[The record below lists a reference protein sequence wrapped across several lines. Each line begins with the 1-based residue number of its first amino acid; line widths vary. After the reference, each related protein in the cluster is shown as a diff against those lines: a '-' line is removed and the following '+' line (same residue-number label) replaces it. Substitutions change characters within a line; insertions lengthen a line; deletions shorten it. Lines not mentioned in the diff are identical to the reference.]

1 MGGRPQLADD
11 VRHSGASSGA
21 DVRHPWHERARGAVL
36 EGRFDA
42 GIVSEAERLARAGQ
56 LTRADL
62 RMLLLVTDDHPG
74 WLPARRLAVEGL
86 EGTPEVPQQVLTAHA
101 QIESWPPLTYDES
114 AEHQANGHVLHTAAV
129 RIGPAG
135 AQVTGPARSAPTAAL
150 ARRSAAD
157 ALLRRL
163 AGTEG
168 PAGRAGGA
176 RLTVPGMGTEAFE
189 TLLHARVATAEP
201 GEALTAEVARRAAAA
216 RLRHRD
222 IQFLLFGA
230 RGPAWREPRLCAL
243 RVAAR
248 MQSAAATLLRR
259 HAEERGAEALHTVV
273 PSEEG
278 FTCRWTWEGGAGA
291 EPGDGRAAVDG
302 AGLRVDGRAVDGV
315 GGSVHGRTGDGQAV
329 DEAGAVGHGRTGE
342 GVGGSVHGRTGDGKA
357 VDEAGAVGHGRA
369 RDGQAVGEAGA
380 SGRGRTGDGVGGSVH
395 GRTVHHADAAVHS
408 RAVDHAAVP
417 VHRRAVQGAER
428 SARDRRQAVHLG
440 AVALLAELTG
450 LPEPEVERT
459 PDDAGGRPA
468 ARIQPVPEGQDPVK
482 YLNKY
487 TQLDLISKPESTFTA
502 APKSV
507 VCSYTC
513 AHVRTGAEVR
523 VSCRART
530 RGEARRAAASALMAE
545 LVAVDAE
552 HSPPARPADTA
563 RDPVAVQLPTAGDTA
578 RVPAAAPP
586 PRAAHPSRD
595 PAAVPLPSAAALPRP
610 RPVPSPASG
619 VVGSGGRGAGRP
631 SPAPV
636 SRVPVAD
643 VVRETLAA
651 GCAVTFL
658 PSEGGGEP
666 AGLLLHR
673 ADGAPM
679 PDAELPAPLSVA
691 RRRLLAAPG
700 SAPVPVVG
708 WRVPLD
714 RAVPVLLR
722 RDRAA
727 GWHPTA
733 AGWEEAARLGLRAV
747 AAGLV
752 RPALSVDG
760 VDRWLVGPLPVTLAR
775 EVEELSRRTAP
786 HPVAETS
793 PGARET
799 VPAFLDAV
807 ADMMLRP
814 PAAALFGA
822 GPFLGPT
829 GRPLPEDD
837 VERVRP
843 WLDMVE
849 DRLDSGPPPGLFVEF
864 AAPSDEDAV
873 AGRLT
878 GRLLVAVD
886 PSRPDHEVAAALLG
900 TGRVGEAGVE
910 SYHLRERVRR
920 RLERSVRRCGV
931 LSGLLAAPGRL
942 VADAAGIARLLEAET
957 DLAAEGLVIRWPP
970 GLRDLLSAHTV
981 VGAETGTGTEG
992 SGRADAVPG
1001 SGAADGAPRFS
1012 LQALLDFRWQLAL
1025 GGDVLSEA
1033 EMDELAEAARPLVRV
1048 RGRWVLLDPL
1058 TVARV
1063 RRREIGRLA
1072 GIDALTAALTGT
1084 VDVDGRT
1091 VPCRAGGDLAGVV
1104 DVLRR
1109 GEHAVPVPAPAGL
1122 AAVLRGY
1129 QERALSWLSHTGG
1142 TGFGAVLADD
1152 MGLGKTLTAIAY
1164 TLHRYENGRRG
1175 PVLVVCP
1182 SSLVTNWE
1190 REYRRFAPGLDVTV
1204 YHGSR
1209 RSLDAAGDRTVV
1221 LTTYG
1226 VLRRDT
1232 ALAERRWD
1240 LVIADE
1246 AQHAKN
1252 HASSTARRL
1261 HALTSMT
1268 RLALTGTP
1276 VENNLSELWTLLDW
1290 VNPGLFGP
1298 LKAFRSRYAAA
1309 AERDPDGP
1317 AARALARLVAP
1328 FLLRRRKT
1336 DPGVAPEL
1344 PAKVEARRIVELTA
1358 EQVALYEAVVRETM
1372 EQLADAPSL
1381 ARSGLVFKLI
1391 TALKQITNHPAH
1403 YWGEE
1408 HPGRARAG
1416 EFTARSAKLEAL
1428 AELVGTITGRGEAA
1442 LVFTSYVTMGRL
1454 LTEHLTHL
1462 GHRPLFLH
1470 GGLDARRRQELV
1482 DAFQAGRSPLFVL
1495 SVKAGGTGLTLTRA
1509 SHVVHFD
1516 RSWNAAVEDQASDR
1530 AHRIGQRQTVTVH
1543 RLITR
1548 GTIED
1553 RIDQLLTH
1561 KRSLQ
1566 DTVLGSGDTGLARL
1580 SDRDL
1585 ADLVRLG
1592 GSR

>member
-11 VRHSGASSGA
+11 VRQSGAPTGA
-21 DVRHPWHERARGAVL
+21 GVRPPWHERARSAVL
-36 EGRFDA
+36 QSRFDA
-42 GIVSEAERLARAGQ
+42 EIVAEAESLARAGR
-56 LTRADL
+56 LTRPDL
-62 RMLLLVTDDHPG
+62 RLLLLVTDDHPA

-86 EGTPEVPQQVLTAHA
+86 DGTPEVPQQVLTAHA
-101 QIESWPPLTYDES
+101 QIESWPPLTYDEA
-114 AEHQANGHVLHTAAV
+114 AEHLENGRVLHTAAV
-129 RIGPAG
+129 RIGPAD
-135 AQVTGPARSAPTAAL
+135 AQVTGPPRSAPTAAA
-150 ARRSAAD
+150 ARRAAAH

-163 AGTEG
+163 AGVEG
-168 PAGRAGGA
+168 PTEETGGGRL
-176 RLTVPGMGTEAFE
+176 RVPGMRAEVFE
-189 TLLHARVATAEP
+189 SLLHARIATGEP
-201 GEALTAEVARRAAAA
+201 GEELAAEVVRRAASA

-222 IQFLLFGA
+222 VQLLLFGA

-259 HAEERGAEALHTVV
+259 HAEERGAEARHTVV
-273 PSEEG
+273 PSDGG
-278 FTCRWTWEGGAGA
+278 FSCRWSWDDGEGTRL
-291 EPGDGRAAVDG
+291 PGDGPAVDG
-302 AGLRVDGRAVDGV
+302 TRPPALGPAV
-315 GGSVHGRTGDGQAV
+315 
-329 DEAGAVGHGRTGE
+329 E
-342 GVGGSVHGRTGDGKA
+342 
-357 VDEAGAVGHGRA
+357 
-369 RDGQAVGEAGA
+369 
-380 SGRGRTGDGVGGSVH
+380 
-395 GRTVHHADAAVHS
+395 
-408 RAVDHAAVP
+408 
-417 VHRRAVQGAER
+417 GAER
-428 SARDRRQAVHLG
+428 TARDRRQAVHLG
-440 AVALLAELTG
+440 AVALLAALTG
-450 LPEPEVERT
+450 LPEPEEERG
-459 PDDAGGRPA
+459 PDDGGERPT
-468 ARIQPVPEGQDPVK
+468 ARIQPVPTGQDPVK

-487 TQLDLISKPESTFTA
+487 TQLELISKPESTFAA
-502 APKSV
+502 APRTVACTYS
-507 VCSYTC
+507 CTL
-513 AHVRTGAEVR
+513 VRTGEKVR
-523 VSCRART
+523 VTARAKSKAD
-530 RGEARRAAASALMAE
+530 ARRAAASALMAE
-545 LVAVDAE
+545 LVAVDTART
-552 HSPPARPADTA
+552 PPAAPSH
-563 RDPVAVQLPTAGDTA
+563 
-578 RVPAAAPP
+578 VPG
-586 PRAAHPSRD
+586 
-595 PAAVPLPSAAALPRP
+595 AVPLPRPVAVPPPRSPDPAPDPASVPPPRSAPSGQPAAAAP
-610 RPVPSPASG
+610 
-619 VVGSGGRGAGRP
+619 VVGDGGAGGEGDRRP
-631 SPAPV
+631 SPV

-643 VVRETLAA
+643 VVREALAA

-658 PSEGGGEP
+658 PDAGDGDA

-679 PDAELPAPLSVA
+679 PGADLPEPLSVT
-691 RRRLLAAPG
+691 RRPLLLAPA

-722 RDRAA
+722 LDRAT

-733 AGWEEAARLGLRAV
+733 KGWEEAARLGLRAV
-747 AAGLV
+747 AAGHV
-752 RPALSVDG
+752 RPALSVAG
-760 VDRWLVGPLPVTLAR
+760 VDRWRTGPLPVATVRAL
-775 EVEELSRRTAP
+775 EELSLRAAP
-786 HPVAETS
+786 HPVVATA
-793 PGARET
+793 PGARDT
-799 VPAFLDAV
+799 VPAFLDAL
-807 ADMMLRP
+807 ADTLLRP
-814 PAAALFGA
+814 PAAVLFGT
-822 GPFLGPT
+822 GPFLAPA
-829 GRPLPEDD
+829 GRPLPED
-837 VERVRP
+837 VTERVRP

-849 DRLDSGPPPGLFVEF
+849 DRLDPGPPPGLVVEF
-864 AAPSDEDAV
+864 AAPSEADAV

-886 PSRPDHEVAAALLG
+886 PSRPDHEVPATSLGPGRSAAAG
-900 TGRVGEAGVE
+900 AEP
-910 SYHLRERVRR
+910 YHLRERVRR
-920 RLERSVRRCGV
+920 PLERSVRRCAV
-931 LSGLLAAPGRL
+931 LSGLFTTPERL
-942 VADAAGIARLLEAET
+942 VADAAGIGRLLEAET
-957 DLAAEGLVIRWPP
+957 DLAAEGLVLRWPP

-981 VGAETGTGTEG
+981 VGAESGTGT
-992 SGRADAVPG
+992 A
-1001 SGAADGAPRFS
+1001 GAAPTGTREAVGGAPRFS
-1012 LQALLDFRWQLAL
+1012 LQALLDFRWRLAI
-1025 GGDVLSEA
+1025 GGDVLTEA

-1063 RRREIGRLA
+1063 RRRELGRLV

-1109 GEHAVPVPAPAGL
+1109 GEHAPPVPPPAGL
-1122 AAVLRGY
+1122 EAVLRGY

-1164 TLHRYENGRRG
+1164 TLHRYESGHRG

-1190 REYRRFAPGLDVTV
+1190 REYRRFAPRLDVTV

-1209 RSLDAAGDRTVV
+1209 RSLEAAGDRTVV

-1232 ALAERRWD
+1232 ELASRDWD

-1252 HASSTARRL
+1252 HTSSTARRL
-1261 HALTSMT
+1261 HALTSTT

-1290 VNPGLFGP
+1290 VNPGLFGT
-1298 LKAFRSRYAAA
+1298 LRAFRSRYAAA

-1317 AARALARLVAP
+1317 AARGLARLIAP

-1344 PAKVEARRIVELTA
+1344 PAKVETRRIVELTA

-1372 EQLADAPSL
+1372 EQLAHSPSL
-1381 ARSGLVFKLI
+1381 ARSGLVFRLI

-1403 YWGEE
+1403 YRGED
-1408 HPGRARAG
+1408 HPGRSRAA

-1428 AELVGTITGRGEAA
+1428 DDLVGTITGRGEAA

-1470 GGLDARRRQELV
+1470 GGLDTRQRQELV
-1482 DAFQAGRSPLFVL
+1482 DGFQAGRSPLFVL

-1530 AHRIGQRQTVTVH
+1530 AHRIGQRRSVTVH
-1543 RLITR
+1543 RLVTR

-1561 KRSLQ
+1561 KRALQ
-1566 DTVLGSGDTGLARL
+1566 DTVLGVGDTGLARL
-1580 SDRDL
+1580 SDREL
-1585 ADLVRLG
+1585 ADLVSLG
-1592 GSR
+1592 GPE

>member
-1 MGGRPQLADD
+1 LGGRPQLADD
-11 VRHSGASSGA
+11 VRQSGASTAA
-21 DVRHPWHERARGAVL
+21 DVRPPWHERARGAVL
-36 EGRFDA
+36 EGRCDA
-42 GIVSEAERLARAGQ
+42 GIVSEAERLARTGR

-74 WLPARRLAVEGL
+74 WLAARRLAVEGL
-86 EGTPEVPQQVLTAHA
+86 ADTPEVPQQVLTAHA
-101 QIESWPPLTYDES
+101 QIESWPPLSYDES
-114 AEHQANGHVLHTAAV
+114 AEHQPNGHVLHTAAV

-150 ARRSAAD
+150 ARRAAAD
-157 ALLRRL
+157 AMLRRL

-168 PAGRAGGA
+168 PAGRAGRAGGA

-189 TLLHARVATAEP
+189 SLLHARVATGEP
-201 GEALTAEVARRAAAA
+201 GEDLTAEVARRAAAA

-222 IQFLLFGA
+222 VQLLLFGA

-243 RVAAR
+243 RVATR

-259 HAEERGAEALHTVV
+259 HAEERGAEARHTVV
-273 PSEEG
+273 PSAEG
-278 FTCRWTWEGGAGA
+278 FTCRWTWDGGAGTGPA
-291 EPGDGRAAVDG
+291 GGRATADG
-302 AGLRVDGRAVDGV
+302 AGLRIEGRTVA
-315 GGSVHGRTGDGQAV
+315 GGGGPVHGRTADGQAV
-329 DEAGAVGHGRTGE
+329 DEAGAAMHGPA
-342 GVGGSVHGRTGDGKA
+342 VHGLTGDG
-357 VDEAGAVGHGRA
+357 
-369 RDGQAVGEAGA
+369 
-380 SGRGRTGDGVGGSVH
+380 
-395 GRTVHHADAAVHS
+395 
-408 RAVDHAAVP
+408 AAVP
-417 VHRRAVQGAER
+417 VHRRTVRGAER

-450 LPEPEVERT
+450 LPEPEAERA
-459 PDDAGGRPA
+459 PDEAGARPA

-502 APKSV
+502 APKSI

-513 AHVRTGAEVR
+513 THVRTGAEVR

-530 RGEARRAAASALMAE
+530 RGDARRAAASALMAE

-552 HSPPARPADTA
+552 HTPPARPADTA
-563 RDPVAVQLPTAGDTA
+563 RDPAAAQLPAPGDTA

-595 PAAVPLPSAAALPRP
+595 PVAVPLPSAAALPRP
-610 RPVPSPASG
+610 RPGSSPVPGAA
-619 VVGSGGRGAGRP
+619 GSGGGGAGRP

-658 PSEGGGEP
+658 PAEGGGEP

-691 RRRLLAAPG
+691 RRRLAAAPG

-733 AGWEEAARLGLRAV
+733 TGWEAAARLGLRAV

-760 VDRWLVGPLPVTLAR
+760 VDRWRVGPLPSTLAR
-775 EVEELSRRTAP
+775 AVEELSLRTAP

-829 GRPLPEDD
+829 GRPFPEAD
-837 VERVRP
+837 VERVQP

-849 DRLDSGPPPGLFVEF
+849 DRLDTGPPPGLVVEF
-864 AAPSDEDAV
+864 AAPSEEDAA

-900 TGRVGEAGVE
+900 TGRGGEAAVE
-910 SYHLRERVRR
+910 PYHVRERVRR
-920 RLERSVRRCGV
+920 RVERSVRRCAV

-942 VADAAGIARLLEAET
+942 VADAAGVARLLEAET
-957 DLAAEGLVIRWPP
+957 DLAAEGLVLRWPP

-981 VGAETGTGTEG
+981 VGAETGTGTGG
-992 SGRADAVPG
+992 SDRADAAPG

-1012 LQALLDFRWQLAL
+1012 LQALLDFRWRLAL

-1063 RRREIGRLA
+1063 RCREIGRLA

-1261 HALTSMT
+1261 HALTSTT

-1344 PAKVEARRIVELTA
+1344 PAKVETRRIVELTA

-1372 EQLADAPSL
+1372 DQLADAPSL

-1408 HPGRARAG
+1408 HPGRSRAE

-1470 GGLDARRRQELV
+1470 GGLDARQRQELV

-1585 ADLVRLG
+1585 AELVRLG

>member
-11 VRHSGASSGA
+11 VRQSGAPTGA
-21 DVRHPWHERARGAVL
+21 GARPPWHERARKAVL
-36 EGRFDA
+36 ERRLDA
-42 GIVSEAERLARAGQ
+42 GIVSEAESLARAGR
-56 LTRADL
+56 LTRPDL
-62 RMLLLVTDDHPG
+62 RMLLLVTDDHPA

-86 EGTPEVPQQVLTAHA
+86 EDASEVPQQVLTAHA
-101 QIESWPPLTYDES
+101 QIESWPPLTYEES
-114 AEHQANGHVLHTAAV
+114 AEHRASGHVLHTAAL
-129 RIGPAG
+129 RIGPAD
-135 AQVTGPARSAPTAAL
+135 AQVTGPARSGPTASL
-150 ARRSAAD
+150 ARRSAAG
-157 ALLRRL
+157 AMLSRL
-163 AGTEG
+163 AGVEEPTG
-168 PAGRAGGA
+168 DGGGGR
-176 RLTVPGMGTEAFE
+176 LSVPGMGTEAFE
-189 TLLHARVATAEP
+189 ALLHTRLSAAEP
-201 GEALTAEVARRAAAA
+201 GAELTAEVVRRAAAA

-222 IQFLLFGA
+222 VQLLLFGV
-230 RGPAWREPRLCAL
+230 RGPAWRELRLCAL

-259 HAEERGAEALHTVV
+259 HAEERGAEARHTVA
-273 PSEEG
+273 PSDG
-278 FTCRWTWEGGAGA
+278 SFTCCWSWDG
-291 EPGDGRAAVDG
+291 GDGG
-302 AGLRVDGRAVDGV
+302 GGGG
-315 GGSVHGRTGDGQAV
+315 GGS
-329 DEAGAVGHGRTGE
+329 
-342 GVGGSVHGRTGDGKA
+342 
-357 VDEAGAVGHGRA
+357 
-369 RDGQAVGEAGA
+369 
-380 SGRGRTGDGVGGSVH
+380 
-395 GRTVHHADAAVHS
+395 TVV
-408 RAVDHAAVP
+408 
-417 VHRRAVQGAER
+417 GAER
-428 SARDRRQAVHLG
+428 TARDRRQAVHLG
-440 AVALLAELTG
+440 AVALLARLTG
-450 LPEPEVERT
+450 LPEPEDERA
-459 PDDAGGRPA
+459 PDDGGPRPA
-468 ARIQPVPEGQDPVK
+468 ARIQPVPAGQDPVK

-487 TQLDLISKPESTFTA
+487 TQLELISKPESTFAA

-507 VCSYTC
+507 VCTYTC
-513 AHVRTGAEVR
+513 THVRTGAEVR
-523 VSCRART
+523 VSARAKT
-530 RGEARRAAASALMAE
+530 RGDARRAAASALMAE
-545 LVAVDAE
+545 LVAADAE
-552 HSPPARPADTA
+552 RTPPAKG
-563 RDPVAVQLPTAGDTA
+563 AGTP
-578 RVPAAAPP
+578 RGPAAPP
-586 PRAAHPSRD
+586 
-595 PAAVPLPSAAALPRP
+595 LPRP
-610 RPVPSPASG
+610 PAVPGPRHAPSALLPTPA
-619 VVGSGGRGAGRP
+619 
-631 SPAPV
+631 APV
-636 SRVPVAD
+636 SRVPVSD
-643 VVRETLAA
+643 VVREALAA

-658 PSEGGGEP
+658 PDRGDGEA

-679 PDAELPAPLSVA
+679 PDAELPAPLTVTC
-691 RRRLLAAPG
+691 RPLLLAPA

-722 RDRAA
+722 RDGGA

-733 AGWEEAARLGLRAV
+733 AAWEEATRLGLQAV

-752 RPALSVDG
+752 RPALSADG
-760 VDRWLVGPLPVTLAR
+760 VDRWRMGPLPVATVRA
-775 EVEELSRRTAP
+775 VEELSRRTAA
-786 HPVAETS
+786 HPVTVAPPDTA
-793 PGARET
+793 PLAARPAAGTQPDTAPPTAHPTAGTPPSARDT
-799 VPAFLDAV
+799 VPAFLDAL
-807 ADMMLRP
+807 ADTMLRP
-814 PAAALFGA
+814 PAAALFGV
-822 GPFLGPT
+822 GPLLSPT
-829 GRPLPEDD
+829 GRPLTEA
-837 VERVRP
+837 EAEQVRP

-849 DRLDSGPPPGLFVEF
+849 DRLDTGPPPGLVVEF
-864 AAPSDEDAV
+864 AAPSEDDAG

-886 PSRPDHEVAAALLG
+886 PSRPDHEVPAALLG
-900 TGRVGEAGVE
+900 TDRGVVDGVE
-910 SYHLRERVRR
+910 PYHLRDRARR
-920 RLERSVRRCGV
+920 RLERSVRLCAV
-931 LSGLLAAPGRL
+931 LSGLLAAPDRL
-942 VADAAGIARLLEAET
+942 VADAAGIVRLLEAEA
-957 DLAAEGLVIRWPP
+957 DLAAEGLVLRWPP
-970 GLRDLLSAHTV
+970 GLRDQLSAHTV
-981 VGAETGTGTEG
+981 VGAEAGAKTDGA
-992 SGRADAVPG
+992 RADG
-1001 SGAADGAPRFS
+1001 GAPRFS

-1048 RGRWVLLDPL
+1048 RGLWVLLDPL
-1058 TVARV
+1058 TAACV

-1084 VDVDGRT
+1084 VDVGGRT

-1109 GEHAVPVPAPAGL
+1109 GEHAAPVPAPAGL
-1122 AAVLRGY
+1122 EAVLRAY
-1129 QERALSWLSHTGG
+1129 QERALAWLSHTGG

-1164 TLHRYENGRRG
+1164 TLHRYENGHRG

-1190 REYRRFAPGLDVTV
+1190 REYRRFAPKLDVAV
-1204 YHGSR
+1204 YHGSG

-1232 ALAERRWD
+1232 ELASRRWD

-1261 HALTSMT
+1261 HALTSTT
-1268 RLALTGTP
+1268 RLALSGTP

-1298 LKAFRSRYAAA
+1298 LKAFRARYAAA
-1309 AERDPDGP
+1309 AEREPDGP

-1344 PAKVEARRIVELTA
+1344 PAKVETRRIVELTA

-1372 EQLADAPSL
+1372 EQLAHSPSL

-1403 YWGEE
+1403 YWGED
-1408 HPGRARAG
+1408 HPGPSRTA

-1442 LVFTSYVTMGRL
+1442 LVFTSYVAMGRL
-1454 LTEHLTHL
+1454 LTEHLAHL

-1470 GGLDARRRQELV
+1470 GGLDARQRQELV

-1530 AHRIGQRQTVTVH
+1530 AHRIGQRRTVTVH

-1561 KRSLQ
+1561 KRTLQ
-1566 DTVLGSGDTGLARL
+1566 DTVLGAGETGLARL
-1580 SDRDL
+1580 SDREL
-1585 ADLVRLG
+1585 TDLVGLG
-1592 GSR
+1592 GQE

>member
-11 VRHSGASSGA
+11 VRQSGAPTGA
-21 DVRHPWHERARGAVL
+21 GVRPPWHERARKALL
-36 EGRFDA
+36 ERRLDA
-42 GIVSEAERLARAGQ
+42 AIVSEAESLARAGR
-56 LTRADL
+56 LTRPDL
-62 RMLLLVTDDHPG
+62 RMLLLVTDDHSA
-74 WLPARRLAVEGL
+74 WLPARRLAVESL
-86 EGTPEVPQQVLTAHA
+86 EDASEIPQQVLTAHA
-101 QIESWPPLTYDES
+101 QIESWPPPAYDES
-114 AEHQANGHVLHTAAV
+114 AEHRASGHVLHTAAL
-129 RIGPAG
+129 RIGPAD
-135 AQVTGPARSAPTAAL
+135 AQVTGPARSAPTASL
-150 ARRSAAD
+150 ARRSAA
-157 ALLRRL
+157 AAMLRRL
-163 AGTEG
+163 AGVEEPTGES
-168 PAGRAGGA
+168 GGG
-176 RLTVPGMGTEAFE
+176 RLTVPGMGAEAFE
-189 TLLHARVATAEP
+189 ALLHTRVAAAEP
-201 GEALTAEVARRAAAA
+201 GAELTAEVVRRAGAA

-222 IQFLLFGA
+222 VQLLLFAA
-230 RGPAWREPRLCAL
+230 RGPAWRELRLCAL

-248 MQSAAATLLRR
+248 MQTAAATLLRR
-259 HAEERGAEALHTVV
+259 HAEERGAEARHTVA
-273 PSEEG
+273 PSDGG
-278 FTCRWTWEGGAGA
+278 FTCRWSWDGGDGDSGGAGA
-291 EPGDGRAAVDG
+291 
-302 AGLRVDGRAVDGV
+302 
-315 GGSVHGRTGDGQAV
+315 GGP
-329 DEAGAVGHGRTGE
+329 
-342 GVGGSVHGRTGDGKA
+342 
-357 VDEAGAVGHGRA
+357 
-369 RDGQAVGEAGA
+369 
-380 SGRGRTGDGVGGSVH
+380 
-395 GRTVHHADAAVHS
+395 TVV
-408 RAVDHAAVP
+408 
-417 VHRRAVQGAER
+417 GAER
-428 SARDRRQAVHLG
+428 TARDRRQAVHLG
-440 AVALLAELTG
+440 AVALLAQLTG
-450 LPEPEVERT
+450 LPEPEEERA
-459 PDDAGGRPA
+459 PDDGGARPA
-468 ARIQPVPEGQDPVK
+468 ARIQPVPAGQDPVK

-487 TQLDLISKPESTFTA
+487 TQLELITKPDSTFA
-502 APKSV
+502 PAPKSV
-507 VCSYTC
+507 VCTYTC
-513 AHVRTGAEVR
+513 THVRTAAEVR
-523 VSCRART
+523 VSARAKT
-530 RGEARRAAASALMAE
+530 RGDARRAAASALMAE

-552 HSPPARPADTA
+552 RTPPAKAAGTSRG
-563 RDPVAVQLPTAGDTA
+563 PVASAKPAPD
-578 RVPAAAPP
+578 PAAAPLP
-586 PRAAHPSRD
+586 QAVDRGHG
-595 PAAVPLPSAAALPRP
+595 PAAPTLPQATDLVPGPDTPPLPPASNPGRGPAAPPLPRP
-610 RPVPSPASG
+610 PAVPGPRHA
-619 VVGSGGRGAGRP
+619 P
-631 SPAPV
+631 SAPLPTAAAPPTPAPV

-643 VVRETLAA
+643 VVREALAA

-658 PSEGGGEP
+658 PDQGEGEQ

-679 PDAELPAPLSVA
+679 PDAELPAPLTVI
-691 RRRLLAAPG
+691 RRPLLLTPA

-722 RDRAA
+722 PAGDG

-733 AGWEEAARLGLRAV
+733 AAWEEATRLGLQAV

-760 VDRWLVGPLPVTLAR
+760 VDRWRMGPLPVATVRA
-775 EVEELSRRTAP
+775 VEELSRRTAA
-786 HPVAETS
+786 HPVAGASPDSVPLAAHPAAGTS
-793 PGARET
+793 PGARDT
-799 VPAFLDAV
+799 VPAFLDAL
-807 ADMMLRP
+807 ADTMLRP
-814 PAAALFGA
+814 PAAALFGT
-822 GPFLGPT
+822 GPLLSPT
-829 GRPLPEDD
+829 GRPLPEAEA
-837 VERVRP
+837 ERVRP

-849 DRLDSGPPPGLFVEF
+849 DRLDTGPPPGLVVEF
-864 AAPSDEDAV
+864 AAPSEDDAG

-878 GRLLVAVD
+878 GRLLVTVD

-900 TGRVGEAGVE
+900 TDRGVVE
-910 SYHLRERVRR
+910 GIEPYHLRERVRR
-920 RLERSVRRCGV
+920 RLERSVRRCTV
-931 LSGLLAAPGRL
+931 LSGLLAAPDRL
-942 VADAAGIARLLEAET
+942 VADAAGIVRLLEAEA
-957 DLAAEGLVIRWPP
+957 DLAAEGLVLRWPP
-970 GLRDLLSAHTV
+970 GLRDQLSAHTV
-981 VGAETGTGTEG
+981 VGAEAGARTDDAPGA
-992 SGRADAVPG
+992 RAAG
-1001 SGAADGAPRFS
+1001 GAPRFS

-1091 VPCRAGGDLAGVV
+1091 VPCRPGGDLAGVV

-1109 GEHAVPVPAPAGL
+1109 GEHAAPVPAPAGL
-1122 AAVLRGY
+1122 EAVLRAY
-1129 QERALSWLSHTGG
+1129 QERALAWLSHTGG

-1164 TLHRYENGRRG
+1164 TLHRYENGHRG

-1190 REYRRFAPGLDVTV
+1190 REYRRFAPKLDVAV
-1204 YHGSR
+1204 YHGSG

-1232 ALAERRWD
+1232 ELASRRWD

-1261 HALTSMT
+1261 HALTSTT
-1268 RLALTGTP
+1268 RLALSGTP

-1298 LKAFRSRYAAA
+1298 LKAFRARYAAA
-1309 AERDPDGP
+1309 AEREPDGP
-1317 AARALARLVAP
+1317 AARALARLIAP

-1344 PAKVEARRIVELTA
+1344 PAKVETRRIVELTA

-1372 EQLADAPSL
+1372 EQLAHSPSL

-1408 HPGRARAG
+1408 HPGPSRTG

-1442 LVFTSYVTMGRL
+1442 LVFTSYVAMGRL
-1454 LTEHLTHL
+1454 LTEHLAHL

-1470 GGLDARRRQELV
+1470 GGLDARQRQELV

-1530 AHRIGQRQTVTVH
+1530 AHRIGQRRTVTVH

-1561 KRSLQ
+1561 KRALQ
-1566 DTVLGSGDTGLARL
+1566 DTVLGAGDTGLARL
-1580 SDRDL
+1580 SDREL
-1585 ADLVRLG
+1585 ADLVGLG
-1592 GSR
+1592 GPE